1 MVGERERRRLS
12 FFLVSYLSLYKCMY
26 MATSFLGPRWLLL
39 QLPEGEAG
47 REDED
52 GEEGGG
58 EVVVPAEEGLQL
70 EGGGGREGGRGKGG
84 RGRGGL
90 DAVPYSR
97 RPPFLGRQ

>member
-1 MVGERERRRLS
+1 
-12 FFLVSYLSLYKCMY
+12 MY

-58 EVVVPAEEGLQL
+58 GVVVPAEKGLEL
-70 EGGGGREGGRGKGG
+70 EEGGGREGGREGG
-84 RGRGGL
+84 RRN
-90 DAVPYSR
+90 
-97 RPPFLGRQ
+97 